1 MEVVGRLIL
10 AGDEEEQI
18 SCGEARR
25 QSNMERGGGKMVQ
38 EMAVGRDGVLLGA
51 FYRVA
56 VVS

>member
-25 QSNMERGGGKMVQ
+25 QGNLERGGGKMVQ
-38 EMAVGRDGVLLGA
+38 EMAVGRDGVLWAPFIGS
-51 FYRVA
+51 RW
-56 VVS
+56 